1 MLGSGNNL
9 SRSPDVPPLSQC
21 LSLEPIVLDCQKYT
35 RSGELRR
42 VLGVSLG
49 STSEEHNF
57 GASYL
62 KPSPPIATE
71 ELKNFKDS
79 VQDTSRKARDRA
91 KTLRESIFKLDK
103 YREVLSSKK
112 RQRNGSLTERP
123 GMNLSKN
130 QILRT
135 PQEQATQRYDDKSQ
149 SAGPGLKKRIRTSMV
164 NADGRSA
171 IISRQQ
177 IIVEKDRDLLKVGGE
192 IQIAEKMRKLAGVG
206 EGWETKMKRKRSVG
220 AAGHRSING
229 ERELKKDV
237 NPKMTVHSNLR
248 TNESLGFR
256 SRSASGMSGVDK
268 TAENSELISPK
279 PNPSLRNEL
288 ENVVSLKEW
297 ASTLDERV
305 LPKGNNVLG
314 HEENSAG
321 SPGYLTKEKISKVQ
335 KAGSV
340 ITVDLAPRVHPST
353 GTIESWELPSMQRG
367 QALGVTN
374 DNKRPLTTGSSSNS
388 VTQWGGQRPQKI
400 MRTKRSN
407 VASPVASNDETH
419 ISSQSYMASDQ
430 STKFYSP
437 ETNKSSESD
446 NPKFKI
452 KLEKAPSP
460 VGLSEGEESRDREN
474 NLKEKGLDIA
484 VTANLVNGAFP
495 LTSRKNIVFAEE
507 TGNGGHGQGRM
518 GRFFPFPRPSGNFM
532 LESEMVPPTK
542 PLQCMKRGPDKNRSK
557 SGRPP
562 VKKLKDRK
570 VLTRTRP
577 VLNSGKSVCT
587 GALNGD
593 REELLAAANSARNAS
608 HVACSGLFW
617 KETEP
622 LFASVSPK
630 DLLYLKQQISL
641 ANNLNESLGQFF
653 HDERNLSGNIKDNKV
668 SDRSVQSGGKSFCS
682 NDESGSISEVVNVGR
697 KLDGVPSLYERLVS
711 ALIDEDEIDEFY
723 HQDEG
728 RNTSFQSVSDD
739 SHCGSCIDESEVDF
753 QAQKSCILDR
763 LSCNRSASSNTHSSN
778 RSVSS
783 SLCNNEQWQ
792 ADDGLSSFDVGNT
805 SRISHS
811 DPYVPILSPAN
822 VVGGSI
828 TDSQYQ
834 VMSLDDRLIL
844 ELQSIGI
851 YLDNMPQLTEKEN
864 GLNQEIAELQRSL
877 LQNVGEVKKCLGK
890 IEKEIESSRDSEMR
904 AIEQRAM
911 DDLIVMAY
919 KKLATSR
926 NGNSSRGMA
935 RRVPKEVAL
944 AFGSRALD
952 RCHKFEQTGS
962 SCFLEPPFKDVL
974 FSTTVRSKET
984 DSIKVSGPGAVT
996 KAYPASFNP
1005 KAETGSSA
1013 FSNAGKNEHH
1023 NWGRPRE
1030 ALVNNLVGNG
1040 IMTKGETF
1048 TSSST
1053 IIERKAKSRP
1063 KQKTD
1068 SSSTNPKQ
1076 KTDSSSTTGN
1086 RIHPVRRGQSSS
1098 RNQGN
1103 QHPKEVKETVDFGN
1117 LPLNELD
1124 SIDLGMTN
1132 DGLGGAQDL
1141 SSWLNFEEDGSFDH
1155 NDSSMGLEIPMDD
1168 LSDLQM
1174 LM

>member
-1 MLGSGNNL
+1 MLSSGNNM
-9 SRSPDVPPLSQC
+9 SRSADILPLSQC
-21 LSLEPIVLDCQKYT
+21 LPLEPIVLDCQKYT

-49 STSEEHNF
+49 SSSEEHTF
-57 GASYL
+57 GAIYL
-62 KPSPPIATE
+62 KPSPPVATE

-79 VQDTSRKARDRA
+79 VQDASRKARDRA
-91 KTLRESIFKLDK
+91 KMFRESIFKLDK
-103 YREVLSSKK
+103 YREALSSKK
-112 RQRNGSLTERP
+112 RQRNGGLSIERP
-123 GMNLSKN
+123 GVSLSKN

-135 PQEQATQRYDDKSQ
+135 PQEQATPRYDDKSQ

-171 IISRQQ
+171 VISRQQ

-192 IQIAEKMRKLAGVG
+192 IQIEEKMRNLAGGG
-206 EGWETKMKRKRSVG
+206 EGWEKKLKRKRSVG
-220 AAGHRSING
+220 AAGYRSTNG

-237 NPKMTVHSNLR
+237 HPKMTPHAKLR
-248 TNESLGFR
+248 TNDALGFR
-256 SRSASGMSGVDK
+256 SRSATGMGGVDK
-268 TAENSELISPK
+268 TSENSELISPK
-279 PNPSLRNEL
+279 PSPSLRNEL
-288 ENVVSLKEW
+288 ENVASLKDR
-297 ASTLDERV
+297 ASTMDERV
-305 LPKGNNVLG
+305 LPKGNNMLG
-314 HEENSAG
+314 HEENSA
-321 SPGYLTKEKISKVQ
+321 EKISRAQ

-340 ITVDLAPRVHPST
+340 ITVDLSPHGHQSS
-353 GTIESWELPSMQRG
+353 GTIESLELPFTQRG
-367 QALGVTN
+367 QALGLTN
-374 DNKRPLTTGSSSNS
+374 DNKRPLAIAGSSANS
-388 VTQWGGQRPQKI
+388 VTHWGGQRPQKI
-400 MRTKRSN
+400 LRTKRSN

-452 KLEKAPSP
+452 KLEKTPSP

-474 NLKEKGLDIA
+474 NVKEKVLDIA
-484 VTANLVNGAFP
+484 VTTNLVNGSFP
-495 LTSRKNIVFAEE
+495 FTLRKNIVFAKEE
-507 TGNGGHGQGRM
+507 TGNGGHGQGRT
-518 GRFFPFPRPSGNFM
+518 GRYFPFTRPSGNFV
-532 LESEMVPPTK
+532 LESETVPPTK
-542 PLQCMKRGPDKNRSK
+542 QLQCMKRGPDKNRSK

-570 VLTRTRP
+570 VPTRAGP

-587 GALNGD
+587 GGQNGD

-608 HVACSGLFW
+608 HAACSGLVW

-630 DLLYLKQQISL
+630 DLLYLKQQLSV
-641 ANNLNESLGQFF
+641 ADNLNESLGQFF
-653 HDERNLSGNIKDNKV
+653 RYERNLSGDVRDKKV
-668 SDRSVQSGGKSFCS
+668 SDCSGQS
-682 NDESGSISEVVNVGR
+682 NDESGSISEGLNMGR
-697 KLDGVPSLYERLVS
+697 RLDSVPTLYERLIS
-711 ALIDEDEIDEFY
+711 SLIDEDEIEEFY

-753 QAQKSCILDR
+753 QAQKPCILDR
-763 LSCNRSASSNTHSSN
+763 LSCNRSVSSNAHSSN

-783 SLCNNEQWQ
+783 SLCNSEQWQ

-822 VVGGSI
+822 ASGGSI

-834 VMSLDDRLIL
+834 LMSLDERIAL
-844 ELQSIGI
+844 ELQSVGL
-851 YLDNMPQLTEKEN
+851 YPDNMSLLQPELAEREN
-864 GLNQEIAELQRSL
+864 GLNQEIAELQRGL

-890 IEKEIESSRDSEMR
+890 IDKEIESSRISEMR

-911 DDLIVMAY
+911 DDLVVMAY
-919 KKLATSR
+919 RKIATSR
-926 NGNSSRGMA
+926 NSNSSRGMA

-944 AFGSRALD
+944 AFGKRALA
-952 RCHKFEQTGS
+952 RCHKFEETGS
-962 SCFLEPPFKDVL
+962 SCFLEPPFKDIL
-974 FSTTVRSKET
+974 FSTTLRNKEIE
-984 DSIKVSGPGAVT
+984 SIKVSGPGAVT
-996 KAYPASFNP
+996 NPYHEGFTHKAT
-1005 KAETGSSA
+1005 TGSSA
-1013 FSNAGKNEHH
+1013 VFSNVVKNEYHS
-1023 NWGRPRE
+1023 WGRQRE
-1030 ALVNNLVGNG
+1030 GLLNNLAGSGIITNG
-1040 IMTKGETF
+1040 EMLTN
-1048 TSSST
+1048 ST
-1053 IIERKAKSRP
+1053 ARVVERKAKAKP
-1063 KQKTD
+1063 KQKTE
-1068 SSSTNPKQ
+1068 N
-1076 KTDSSSTTGN
+1076 G
-1086 RIHPVRRGQSSS
+1086 IHPVRGGGGGGGGQSSG
-1098 RNQGN
+1098 RIQGN
-1103 QHPKEVKETVDFGN
+1103 HHPKEEKGTTDFAN

-1124 SIDLGMTN
+1124 SIDLGMN
-1132 DGLGGAQDL
+1132 KDGLGGTQDL

-1155 NDSSMGLEIPMDD
+1155 GDSSMGLEIPMDD